1 MTLSRRDF
9 VKTVAGVTLGSA
21 AGASNVHAHQ
31 TDKHEGKTTAED
43 GFVGTWAASPQPPY
57 DDGISNRGFEDQ
69 TLRMMSRTSI
79 GGQGVR
85 IRLANTFSSQPV
97 TFDRVTIGIREEGAA
112 VNAETLQEVTFA
124 GSSSVR
130 IPPNARI
137 VSDPVS
143 LTVKEEQDLA
153 TSLYTADATG
163 PTTWHALPTKTSY
176 VSETG
181 DYTTDP
187 GESAFTTEV
196 TSWFFLD
203 GIEVLAPDA
212 DGAIVTLGNSIT
224 DGYASTIDAN
234 AAYPDVLAERINDR
248 KGLHKAVLNAGIS
261 GNRLLNNSDCCGVN
275 AIARLDRDVLTQTGV
290 TDVILLEGI
299 NDIGFERNDEPDTA
313 PHESVTAEQIIA
325 GMQQIIRQVHAQ
337 GVRIH
342 GGTLTPFKGADY
354 YYPEGE
360 AKRQAVNEFIRTSGA
375 FDSVID
381 FDEAIRDP
389 DNPLQMRP
397 EYDSGD
403 NLHPNDA
410 GYEAMAEAIE
420 LDRFQGRGHAHAS
433 KSDGL
438 LDPHLTG

>member
-1 MTLSRRDF
+1 MGLSRRDF

-21 AGASNVHAHQ
+21 AGASNVQARHG
-31 TDKHEGKTTAED
+31 DKQKENTTAGN
-43 GFVGTWAASPQPPY
+43 GFIGTWAASPQPPY
-57 DDGISNRGFEDQ
+57 DEGISQRGFEDQ

-79 GGQGVR
+79 GGRAVR
-85 IRLANTFSSQPV
+85 IRLANTFCSQPV
-97 TFDRVTIGIREEGAA
+97 SFDNVTIGIRDEGAA
-112 VNAETLQEVTFA
+112 VVSDTLQEVTFA

-130 IPPNARI
+130 IPPNARV
-137 VSDPVS
+137 VSDPVA
-143 LTVKEEQDLA
+143 LTVEEEQDLV
-153 TSLYTADATG
+153 TNLYTANATG

-181 DYTTDP
+181 DHTTDP
-187 GESAFTTEV
+187 SGAAFTTEV

-212 DGAIVTLGNSIT
+212 DGAIVALGNSIT

-248 KGLHKAVLNAGIS
+248 EGLHKAVLNAGIS

-275 AIARLDRDVLTQTGV
+275 AIARLDRDVLTQAGV

-299 NDIGFERNDEPDTA
+299 NDIGFEQLEEPDTA
-313 PHESVTAEQIIA
+313 PHESVTAEEIIA

-354 YYPEGE
+354 YYSEGE
-360 AKRQAVNEFIRTSGA
+360 EKRQAVNEFIRTSGA
-375 FDSVID
+375 FDTVID

-389 DNPLQMRP
+389 DNPLQIRP

-420 LDRFQGRGHAHAS
+420 LDRFQGRGRVHAS
-433 KSDGL
+433 ESDSL
-438 LDPHLTG
+438 LNPLPTA

>member
-1 MTLSRRDF
+1 MALSRRDF
-9 VKTVAGVTLGSA
+9 VKTAAGVAVGSA

-31 TDKHEGKTTAED
+31 SDKHAGNATAKD
-43 GFVGTWAASPQPPY
+43 GFIGTWTASQQPPY

-97 TFDRVTIGIREEGAA
+97 TFDRVTIGIRDEGAA
-112 VNAETLQEVTFA
+112 VDAETVQEVTFA

-130 IPPNARI
+130 IPPNARV

-143 LTVKEEQDLA
+143 LSVEEEQDLA

-176 VSETG
+176 ISETG
-181 DYTTDP
+181 DHTTDS
-187 GESAFTTEV
+187 GGSAFSTEV

-203 GIEVLAPDA
+203 GIEVIAPDA

-224 DGYASTIDAN
+224 DGYASTLDAN

-248 KGLHKAVLNAGIS
+248 NDLHKAVLNAGIS
-261 GNRLLNNSDCCGVN
+261 GNRLLTNSDRFGVN

-299 NDIGFERNDEPDTA
+299 NDIG
-313 PHESVTAEQIIA
+313 AEGSAAEELIA
-325 GMQQIIRQVHAQ
+325 AMQQIIRQVHAQ
-337 GVRIH
+337 DVRIH

-354 YYPEGE
+354 YSPEGE
-360 AKRQAVNEFIRTSGA
+360 EKRQAVNEFIRTSDA

-420 LDRFQGRGHAHAS
+420 LNRFQGRRRGHAHAG

-438 LDPHLTG
+438 LNSLLTG